1 MSERHV
7 FVAHGDI
14 AQMSADAVAYSTS
27 VATYERWPGDLFS
40 AFDQNFADFKAKFQ
54 EARKAQAAGRRY
66 YDLGESFWLPLV
78 EEGWKPAEPE
88 KGARPYGI
96 VIVAAGGRTD
106 AGEPPV
112 EVVVQKA
119 IAEAARQLEA
129 LFPPDTFPDRRF
141 LLALPA
147 FRLGKGGGRHSPLS
161 AARQQLQAAA
171 SALREWP
178 RLDVVFVLYTPDL
191 YQIFLE
197 ARRRMVG
204 GQPQEAASPA
214 IPPPLADAI
223 RRRECVFFVGAGLSV
238 PAGMPS
244 YGDLMERIAAE
255 LGETVESKD
264 VGSYLDL
271 AQWFREQY
279 PARLPQL
286 IQETFRVDVRK
297 VKPTLAHYLLLALP
311 VAYTITTNYDD
322 LVERTLS
329 ALRRFPVKVVKNEE
343 VARTGARD
351 GSYVVKFHGDA
362 HSPDADIILSRD
374 DYDDFF
380 VQRPVMASLLEGLL
394 LNQTFLFVG
403 YSLRDPN
410 FRLVLS
416 RIHQMLQ
423 DAKRDAYAVT
433 FDPVNA
439 HYREQCR
446 RKGLH
451 LIEIGGRSREEQ
463 AQRFLRFLDDLST
476 RVSGGVRPFLARD
489 ASTEAADGERADEEE
504 TAPAPPTAVSKRLQP
519 IRDGLWDIGAQ
530 IEHAHVRASPD
541 EAREMAKVLA
551 FLTENGWRPA
561 GSTRLSKIWEHL
573 ADRLGEEGTE
583 EQREM
588 LVTALAR
595 TESFKDAER
604 LRQQLES
611 GNFAQV
617 LSQYVGP
624 SDLMNQ

>member
-1 MSERHV
+1 MNERHV

-27 VATYERWPGDLFS
+27 VVAFERWHGDLFS
-40 AFDQNFADFKAKFQ
+40 AFDLNFADFKAKFQ
-54 EARKAQAAGRRY
+54 ESRKTQAAGRRY
-66 YDLGESFWLPLV
+66 FDLGESFWLPLS
-78 EEGWKPAEPE
+78 EEGWQPTEAE
-88 KGARPYGI
+88 KGGKPYGI
-96 VIVAAGGRTD
+96 VIVAAGGKTK

-112 EVVVQKA
+112 EVAVRKA

-147 FRLGKGGGRHSPLS
+147 FRLGKGGDRRAPLL

-171 SALREWP
+171 DALREWP

-191 YQIFLE
+191 HQIFLE
-197 ARRRMVG
+197 ARR
-204 GQPQEAASPA
+204 QIASLPPQKAASPA
-214 IPPPLADAI
+214 VPPPLADAI
-223 RRRECVFFVGAGLSV
+223 RRRECVFFIGAGLSV

-255 LGETVESKD
+255 LGEKVEAKD

-271 AQWFREQY
+271 AQWYRDQY
-279 PARLPQL
+279 PSRLPKL
-286 IQETFRVDVRK
+286 IQETFQVDARK

-343 VARTGARD
+343 VASTGARD
-351 GSYVVKFHGDA
+351 GTYVVKFHGDA
-362 HSPDADIILSRD
+362 HTPDTDIVLSRD
-374 DYDDFF
+374 DYDNFF

-446 RKGLH
+446 RKGLI
-451 LIEIGGRSREEQ
+451 LIEISGRTREEQ
-463 AQRFLRFLDDLST
+463 AQHFICFLDDLST
-476 RVSGGVRPFLARD
+476 KASGEASPFLARD
-489 ASTEAADGERADEEE
+489 ASANARDGEQEGRDQDVEGPVA
-504 TAPAPPTAVSKRLQP
+504 PTAVSKRLQP
-519 IRDGLWDIGAQ
+519 IRDALWDIGAH
-530 IEHAHVRASPD
+530 IESAHVRASPD

-551 FLTENGWRPA
+551 FLTENGWRPK
-561 GSTRLSKIWEHL
+561 GRVRLSKIWEHL
-573 ADRLGEEGTE
+573 ADRLGKEGTDAD
-583 EQREM
+583 EQRAM
-588 LVTALAR
+588 LVAALAR
-595 TESFKDAER
+595 TESSKDAER
-604 LRQQLES
+604 LRQRLAS
-611 GNFAQV
+611 GNSAQG
-617 LSQYVGP
+617 L
-624 SDLMNQ
+624 DEDHE